1 MITSV
6 QSKLGR
12 TFGEHVPTVSE
23 LEEKISFPLYMFK
36 KCLYIGVIIILYF
49 YTQEIF

>member
-6 QSKLGR
+6 QSKPGR
-12 TFGEHVPTVSE
+12 TFGGYMTTVSE
-23 LEEKISFPLYMFK
+23 LEEKISFPFYMFK